1 MESEQ
6 LLDILGNQ
14 NRRKILQLLASR
26 PCYMSEIAGRLAVG
40 AKAILGH
47 LELLEKAG
55 LIESNVDEQRRKYF
69 HITDNL
75 RMEVFVSPHSYEV
88 ETSTMTVTFVQEHHT
103 TTAPASQELKLLYD
117 SIQEHMVQKRELMQ
131 EYQRV
136 QSSIGELTD
145 SYMDAIEQVADD
157 GVEAEMLYV
166 LMKGPM
172 TKRELSIHL
181 EIPEYVIEGYIEQMI
196 SKDLIKMDKNRYS
209 IE

>member
-14 NRRKILQLLASR
+14 NRRKILQLLASK
-26 PCYMSEIAGRLAVG
+26 PCYMSEIAERLSVG

-47 LELLEKAG
+47 LELLQKAG
-55 LIESNVDEQRRKYF
+55 LIDSNVDEQRRKYF

-88 ETSTMTVTFVQEHHT
+88 ETSTMTVTIVQEHHT
-103 TTAPASQELKLLYD
+103 STVPVSQDLKLLYGN
-117 SIQEHMVQKRELMQ
+117 IQEHMVQKRAIMQ

-136 QSSIGELTD
+136 QSNIGELTN

-157 GVEAEMLYV
+157 RVEAEMLYV

-172 TKRELSIHL
+172 TKRELSMHL

-196 SKDLIKMDKNRYS
+196 LKDLIKLDENRYV
-209 IE
+209 IG